1 MKNFF
6 RRALLGLICVSAA
19 AWGQHQ
25 HSAVP
30 ATPAAAAEKPAPP
43 IASPKS
49 VPVPSKAYKQFT
61 PEEPLT
67 DWRRA
72 NETVNAIGGWRTYAK
87 EAARANIA
95 AQGQPA
101 AEASKP

>member
-1 MKNFF
+1 
-6 RRALLGLICVSAA
+6 
-19 AWGQHQ
+19 
-25 HSAVP
+25 
-30 ATPAAAAEKPAPP
+30 
-43 IASPKS
+43 
-49 VPVPSKAYKQFT
+49 VPSKAYKQFT